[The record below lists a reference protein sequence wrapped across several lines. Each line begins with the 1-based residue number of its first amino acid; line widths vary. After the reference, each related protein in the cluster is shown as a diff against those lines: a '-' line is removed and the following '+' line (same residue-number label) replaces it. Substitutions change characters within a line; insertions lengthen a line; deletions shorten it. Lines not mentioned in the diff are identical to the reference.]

1 MTEVQFTGLVVVVTE
16 AVPYSWVLLEACGC
30 LMDVRNMV
38 GEGVL
43 RGVVSD
49 LTFKVV
55 IYCGLSV
62 VLWPRIEC
70 TVPTGD

>member
-1 MTEVQFTGLVVVVTE
+1 MVLVTE
-16 AVPYSWVLLEACGC
+16 AVQCAWVLLEVCGC
-30 LMDVRNMV
+30 LVDGRIVV

-62 VLWPRIEC
+62 GFIFPA
-70 TVPTGD
+70 GD